1 MSSKRCVLWLPDG
14 TTRQDAYVLAREVYS
29 NFLEYY
35 SNFLD
40 KKLYNNNTGN
50 YECSKIKIKKIG
62 ADTPNVHKHK
72 SNK

>member
-1 MSSKRCVLWLPDG
+1 MLNVDSWRNGEMASKKPN
-14 TTRQDAYVLAREVYS
+14 Q

-40 KKLYNNNTGN
+40 KKLYNNNAAN
-50 YECSKIKIKKIG
+50 YECSKLKIKKIG